1 MKCVIDYFLLKK
13 VYFSNTLFCVFV
25 TVDQEFGE
33 NKFIHISNHKKE
45 TNQRILIY
53 FNIIKRQFKSDIFLT
68 HQ

>member
-25 TVDQEFGE
+25 TVDQEFGV
-33 NKFIHISNHKKE
+33 NKFIDISNHKKE

-53 FNIIKRQFKSDIFLT
+53 FNI
-68 HQ
+68 